1 MMLPQ
6 ISEALLSAPA
16 STHDFFTELQCFF
29 LVSFLRVP
37 LVQILAKKK
46 DFAFASSSLK
56 AVSREKNFSKKNGL
70 TN

>member
-46 DFAFASSSLK
+46 KIL
-56 AVSREKNFSKKNGL
+56 L
-70 TN
+70 LLHLL